1 MKQCSLTTGLA
12 QAEFNYSARKRW
24 EMEQAEGRALELH
37 HEQIERG
44 VNRFAQALALAQIME
59 DIEQTDNLAGLQS
72 TATPSWIRAH
82 FRSKFGTLLHSEHQ
96 YNPNPQVHHQLDA
109 CPPFCPRLTCGFVL
123 MDDKYESIHSLAAH
137 AHCV

>member
-1 MKQCSLTTGLA
+1 MHALPVYEIKQCSPTAGLA

-44 VNRFAQALALAQIME
+44 VNRFAQALALAHIME
-59 DIEQTDNLAGLQS
+59 EIEQNDNLAGLES

-82 FRSKFGTLLHSEHQ
+82 FRFACDILIRPEPQML
-96 YNPNPQVHHQLDA
+96 NPSW
-109 CPPFCPRLTCGFVL
+109 T
-123 MDDKYESIHSLAAH
+123 
-137 AHCV
+137 